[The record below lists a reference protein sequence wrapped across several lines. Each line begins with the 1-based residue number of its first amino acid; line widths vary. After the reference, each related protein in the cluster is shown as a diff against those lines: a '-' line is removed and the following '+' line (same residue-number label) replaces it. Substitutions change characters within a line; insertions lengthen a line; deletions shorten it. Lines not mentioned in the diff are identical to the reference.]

1 MTNKEK
7 ILFALIL
14 VFLTTLFLPWFKL
27 VNIFAAIFLGLYAL
41 FFNSLKGDFFN
52 PWKEFFLSLWK
63 EKWQLLK
70 ERKHLLW
77 MFAFFIMV
85 AISVLLSSNFHK
97 GLRYLDPR
105 LPLLYFPL
113 SIGLLQL
120 RKEFK
125 EKVLLGFAWLTS
137 VMVLFCFCWALNRSG
152 FFKKPEF
159 LYNDSLTE
167 ILGQQSIYISLLV
180 NFSIYIFSYNIF
192 YKKSDG
198 RGWMMLATLFLFV
211 ISYFLA
217 SRIMIGMMYASIL
230 AFAFYNIILK
240 KKYLTGIVLVVSLVI
255 GIFLI
260 FNFFPKT
267 LNRFKEFAYTHFN
280 YESMASESHYN
291 KKVTKEQWNGVNFR
305 MAVWQCGWELFL
317 KNPLKGVDIGDK
329 KDALM
334 DKYREKNFQF
344 ALQTGKNVHS
354 NYLDILYSMGI
365 IGLSLFLIGWLI
377 LPLVYA
383 KRYNDWL
390 SILMILTFAAAW
402 ISEIYF
408 DRSLGGMLTGF
419 FIPFLLADKKK
430 EK

>member
-14 VFLTTLFLPWFKL
+14 VFLTTLFFPRFRLLDILAVMLL
-27 VNIFAAIFLGLYAL
+27 VLYPF
-41 FFNSLKGDFFN
+41 FFNS
-52 PWKEFFLSLWK
+52 WK

-70 ERKHLLW
+70 ERKYLLW

-85 AISVLLSSNFHK
+85 AISVLLSANFHK

-105 LPLLYFPL
+105 LPLLYFPV
-113 SIGLLQL
+113 SIGLLKL
-120 RKEFK
+120 RKGFK
-125 EKVLLGFAWLTS
+125 EKVLLAFAWLTTA
-137 VMVLFCFCWALNRSG
+137 VVLFCFCWALNRSA

-180 NFSIYIFSYNIF
+180 NLAIYVFCYNIF
-192 YKKSDG
+192 YKKSRG
-198 RGWMMLATLFLFV
+198 RGWTLFATLFLFA

-217 SRIMIGMMYASIL
+217 SRIMIVTMFSSIL

-240 KKYLTGIVLVVSLVI
+240 KKYLTGVALVLGLAVGV
-255 GIFLI
+255 FLI
-260 FNFFPKT
+260 FKVFPKT
-267 LNRFKEFAYTHFN
+267 LNRFKELAFTQFN
-280 YESMASESHYN
+280 YESMGSESHYN
-291 KKVTKEQWNGVNFR
+291 MEVTRQQWNGINFR

-317 KNPLKGVDIGDK
+317 AHPVKGVDIGDK

-334 DKYREKNFQF
+334 DKYREKKFQF

-354 NYLDILYSMGI
+354 NYIDILYSMGV
-365 IGLSLFLIGWLI
+365 IGLSLFLIGWII
-377 LPLVYA
+377 LPLMYA
-383 KRYNDWL
+383 KQNDDWL

-408 DRSLGGMLTGF
+408 DRSIGGMLTGF
-419 FIPFLLADKKK
+419 FIPFLLTGRKPPFRAAR

>member
-14 VFLTTLFLPWFKL
+14 GFLTTLFFPRFRLLDILAVMLL
-27 VNIFAAIFLGLYAL
+27 VLYPF
-41 FFNSLKGDFFN
+41 FFNS
-52 PWKEFFLSLWK
+52 WK

-70 ERKHLLW
+70 KRKHLLW

-85 AISVLLSSNFHK
+85 AISVLLSANFHK

-105 LPLLYFPL
+105 LPLLYFPA
-113 SIGLLQL
+113 SIGLLEL
-120 RKEFK
+120 RKGFR
-125 EKVLLGFAWLTS
+125 EKVFLAFAWLTT
-137 VMVLFCFCWALNRSG
+137 VVVLFCFCWALNHSA

-180 NFSIYIFSYNIF
+180 NLAIYVFCYNIF
-192 YKKSDG
+192 YKKSMS
-198 RGWMMLATLFLFV
+198 RGWMVFATLFLFT

-217 SRIMIGMMYASIL
+217 SRVMIVTMFSSIL

-240 KKYLTGIVLVVSLVI
+240 KKYVTGIALVLGLVVGV
-255 GIFLI
+255 FLI
-260 FNFFPKT
+260 FKVFPKT
-267 LNRFKEFAYTHFN
+267 LNRFKELAFTQFN
-280 YESMASESHYN
+280 YESMGSESHYN
-291 KKVTKEQWNGVNFR
+291 MEVTGQQWNGINFR

-317 KNPLKGVDIGDK
+317 AHPVKGVDIGDK

-334 DKYREKNFQF
+334 DKYREKKFQF
-344 ALQTGKNVHS
+344 ALRTGKNVHS
-354 NYLDILYSMGI
+354 NYIDILYSMGV
-365 IGLSLFLIGWLI
+365 IGLGLFLIGWII
-377 LPLVYA
+377 LPLMYA
-383 KRYNDWL
+383 KQNDGWL

-408 DRSLGGMLTGF
+408 DRSIGGMLTGF
-419 FIPFLLADKKK
+419 FIPFFLTGR

>member
-14 VFLTTLFLPWFKL
+14 VFLTTLFFPRFRLLDILAVMLL
-27 VNIFAAIFLGLYAL
+27 VVYPF
-41 FFNSLKGDFFN
+41 FFNS
-52 PWKEFFLSLWK
+52 WK

-70 ERKHLLW
+70 KRKHLLW

-85 AISVLLSSNFHK
+85 AISVLLSANFHK

-105 LPLLYFPL
+105 LPLLYFPA
-113 SIGLLQL
+113 SIGLLEL
-120 RKEFK
+120 RKGFR
-125 EKVLLGFAWLTS
+125 EKVFLAFAWLTT
-137 VMVLFCFCWALNRSG
+137 VVVLFCFCWALNHSA

-180 NFSIYIFSYNIF
+180 NLAIYVFCYNIF
-192 YKKSDG
+192 YKKSMS
-198 RGWMMLATLFLFV
+198 RGWMVFGTLFLFT

-217 SRIMIGMMYASIL
+217 SRVMIVTMFSSIL

-240 KKYLTGIVLVVSLVI
+240 KKYVTGIALVLGLVVGV
-255 GIFLI
+255 FLI
-260 FNFFPKT
+260 FKVFPKT
-267 LNRFKEFAYTHFN
+267 LNRFKELAFTQFN
-280 YESMASESHYN
+280 YESMGSESHYN
-291 KKVTKEQWNGVNFR
+291 MEVTGQQWNGINFR

-317 KNPLKGVDIGDK
+317 AHPVKGVDIGDK

-334 DKYREKNFQF
+334 DKYREKKFQF
-344 ALQTGKNVHS
+344 ALRTGKNVHS
-354 NYLDILYSMGI
+354 NYIDILYSMGV
-365 IGLSLFLIGWLI
+365 IGLGLFLIGWII
-377 LPLVYA
+377 LPLMYA
-383 KRYNDWL
+383 KQNDGWL

-408 DRSLGGMLTGF
+408 DRSIGGMLTGF
-419 FIPFLLADKKK
+419 FIPFFLTGR

>member
-14 VFLTTLFLPWFKL
+14 VFLTTLFFPRFRLLDILGVMLL
-27 VNIFAAIFLGLYAL
+27 VLYPF
-41 FFNSLKGDFFN
+41 FFNS
-52 PWKEFFLSLWK
+52 WK

-85 AISVLLSSNFHK
+85 VISVLLSANFHK

-105 LPLLYFPL
+105 LPLLYFPA
-113 SIGLLQL
+113 SIGLLEL
-120 RKEFK
+120 RKGFR
-125 EKVLLGFAWLTS
+125 EKVLRAFAWLTT
-137 VMVLFCFCWALNRSG
+137 VVVLFCFCWALNRSA

-180 NFSIYIFSYNIF
+180 NLAIYVFCYNIF
-192 YKKSDG
+192 YKKLMN
-198 RGWMMLATLFLFV
+198 RGWMLFATLFLFT

-217 SRIMIGMMYASIL
+217 SRVMIVAMFSSIL

-240 KKYLTGIVLVVSLVI
+240 KKYVI
-255 GIFLI
+255 GIALVFGLVVGVFLI
-260 FNFFPKT
+260 FKVFPKT
-267 LNRFKEFAYTHFN
+267 LNRFKELAFTQFN
-280 YESMASESHYN
+280 YESMGSESHYN
-291 KKVTKEQWNGVNFR
+291 MEVTGQQWNGINFR

-317 KNPLKGVDIGDK
+317 AHPVKGVDIGDK

-334 DKYREKNFQF
+334 DKYREKKFQF

-354 NYLDILYSMGI
+354 NYIDILYSMGI
-365 IGLSLFLIGWLI
+365 IGLSLFLIGWII
-377 LPLVYA
+377 LPLIYA
-383 KRYNDWL
+383 EQSDDWL

-408 DRSLGGMLTGF
+408 DRSIGGMLTGF
-419 FIPFLLADKKK
+419 FIPFLLTDRKH
-430 EK
+430 EE

>member
-14 VFLTTLFLPWFKL
+14 GFLTTLFFPRFRLLDILAVMLL
-27 VNIFAAIFLGLYAL
+27 VLYPF
-41 FFNSLKGDFFN
+41 FFNS
-52 PWKEFFLSLWK
+52 WK

-85 AISVLLSSNFHK
+85 AISVLLSANFHK

-105 LPLLYFPL
+105 LPLLYFPA
-113 SIGLLQL
+113 SIGLLEL
-120 RKEFK
+120 KKGFR
-125 EKVLLGFAWLTS
+125 EKVLLAFAWLTT
-137 VMVLFCFCWALNRSG
+137 VVVLFCFCWALNRSA

-180 NFSIYIFSYNIF
+180 NLAIYVFCYNIF
-192 YKKSDG
+192 YKKSMS
-198 RGWMMLATLFLFV
+198 RGWMVFATLFLFT

-217 SRIMIGMMYASIL
+217 SRVMIVTMFSSIL

-240 KKYLTGIVLVVSLVI
+240 KKYVTGIALVLGLVVGV
-255 GIFLI
+255 FLI
-260 FNFFPKT
+260 FKVFPKT
-267 LNRFKEFAYTHFN
+267 LNRFKELAFTQFN
-280 YESMASESHYN
+280 YESMGSESHYN
-291 KKVTKEQWNGVNFR
+291 MEVTGQQWNGINFR

-317 KNPLKGVDIGDK
+317 AHPVKGVDIGDK

-334 DKYREKNFQF
+334 DKYREKKFQF
-344 ALQTGKNVHS
+344 ALRTGKNVHS
-354 NYLDILYSMGI
+354 NYIDILYSMGV
-365 IGLSLFLIGWLI
+365 IGLGLFLIGWII
-377 LPLVYA
+377 LPLMYA
-383 KRYNDWL
+383 KQNDGWL

-408 DRSLGGMLTGF
+408 DRSIGGMLTGF
-419 FIPFLLADKKK
+419 FIPFFLTGR

>member
-14 VFLTTLFLPWFKL
+14 VFLTTLFFPRFRLLDILAVMLL
-27 VNIFAAIFLGLYAL
+27 VVYPF
-41 FFNSLKGDFFN
+41 FFNS
-52 PWKEFFLSLWK
+52 WK

-85 AISVLLSSNFHK
+85 VISVLLSANFHK

-105 LPLLYFPL
+105 LPLLYFPA
-113 SIGLLQL
+113 SIGLLEL
-120 RKEFK
+120 RKGFR
-125 EKVLLGFAWLTS
+125 EKVLRAFAWLTT
-137 VMVLFCFCWALNRSG
+137 VVVLFCFCWALNRSA

-180 NFSIYIFSYNIF
+180 NLAIYVFCYNIF
-192 YKKSDG
+192 YKKLMN
-198 RGWMMLATLFLFV
+198 RGWMLFATLFLFT

-217 SRIMIGMMYASIL
+217 SRVMIVAMFSSIL

-240 KKYLTGIVLVVSLVI
+240 KKYVI
-255 GIFLI
+255 GIALVFGLVVGVFLI
-260 FNFFPKT
+260 FKVFPKT
-267 LNRFKEFAYTHFN
+267 LNRFKELAFTQFN
-280 YESMASESHYN
+280 YESMGSESHYN
-291 KKVTKEQWNGVNFR
+291 MEVTGQQWNGINFR

-317 KNPLKGVDIGDK
+317 AHPVKGVDIGDK

-334 DKYREKNFQF
+334 DKYREKKFQF

-354 NYLDILYSMGI
+354 NYIDILYSMGI
-365 IGLSLFLIGWLI
+365 IGLSLFLIGWII
-377 LPLVYA
+377 LPLIYA
-383 KRYNDWL
+383 EQSDDWL

-408 DRSLGGMLTGF
+408 DRSIGGMLTGF
-419 FIPFLLADKKK
+419 FIPFLLTDRKH
-430 EK
+430 EE

>member
-14 VFLTTLFLPWFKL
+14 VFLTTLFFPRFRLLDIIAVMLL
-27 VNIFAAIFLGLYAL
+27 VLYPF
-41 FFNSLKGDFFN
+41 FFNS
-52 PWKEFFLSLWK
+52 WK

-70 ERKHLLW
+70 ERKHLQW
-77 MFAFFIMV
+77 MFAFFVMV
-85 AISVLLSSNFHK
+85 VISVLLSANFHK

-105 LPLLYFPL
+105 LPLLYFPA
-113 SIGLLQL
+113 SIGLLEL
-120 RKEFK
+120 RKGFR
-125 EKVLLGFAWLTS
+125 EKVFLAFAWLTT
-137 VMVLFCFCWALNRSG
+137 VVVLFCFCWALNHSA

-180 NFSIYIFSYNIF
+180 NLAIYVFCYNIF
-192 YKKSDG
+192 YKKSMS
-198 RGWMMLATLFLFV
+198 RGWMVFGTLFLFT

-217 SRIMIGMMYASIL
+217 SRVMIVTMFSSIL

-240 KKYLTGIVLVVSLVI
+240 KKYVTGIALVLGLVVGV
-255 GIFLI
+255 FLI
-260 FNFFPKT
+260 FKVFPKT
-267 LNRFKEFAYTHFN
+267 LNRFKELAFTQFN
-280 YESMASESHYN
+280 YESMGSESHYN
-291 KKVTKEQWNGVNFR
+291 MEVTGQQWNGINFR

-317 KNPLKGVDIGDK
+317 AHPVKGVDIGDK

-334 DKYREKNFQF
+334 DKYREKKFQF
-344 ALQTGKNVHS
+344 ALRTGKNVHS
-354 NYLDILYSMGI
+354 NYIDILYSMGV
-365 IGLSLFLIGWLI
+365 IGLGLFLIGWII
-377 LPLVYA
+377 LPLMYA
-383 KRYNDWL
+383 KQNDGWL

-408 DRSLGGMLTGF
+408 DRSIGGMLTGF
-419 FIPFLLADKKK
+419 FIPFFLTGR